1 MAVNGVVG
9 ARYLLTRIGNSYD
22 KEDCVRAVVV
32 NLIRNCD
39 GGDKTYRTAGCTEL
53 WNSINSSGKY
63 KHIISRMTISDAR
76 KNGLL
81 IGDLPVIFDENTGKC
96 EHIAYYMGGI
106 GGYECIHSSK
116 TRGCVCG
123 TTLQNGFTH
132 VLRHRDITGVP
143 ASEYGDKLNAN
154 ESVNKGD
161 GNDMNNSDQYRNA
174 IVSTLSGYLNM
185 RSTPEKIND
194 YNVVSK
200 IPNKSNINVI
210 NDPENGWVMISYD
223 GKRGYVMEEFISYT
237 DNNTDQDKS
246 TSSSF
251 GVFIPCESEEI
262 AKSLM
267 RLFSSGFVMNNTNS
281 D

>member
-9 ARYLLTRIGNSYD
+9 AKYLLTRIGNSYE

-32 NLIRNCD
+32 NLIRNCN

-63 KHIISRMTISDAR
+63 KHIISRMTMSEAK

-116 TRGCVCG
+116 TKGCVCG
-123 TTLQNGFTH
+123 TTLQSGFTH
-132 VLRHRDITGVP
+132 VLRHRDIAGVP
-143 ASEYGDKLNAN
+143 VSEYENSLYTD
-154 ESVNKGD
+154 EPENKGD
-161 GNDMNNSDQYRNA
+161 ENQMSDSVQYRNA
-174 IVSTLSGYLNM
+174 IVSTQGGYLNM
-185 RSTPEKIND
+185 RSTPEKKD
-194 YNVVSK
+194 DSNVVSK
-200 IPNKSNINVI
+200 IPNKSNVRVFGS
-210 NDPENGWVMISYD
+210 PVNGWVMVSYN
-223 GKRGYVMEEFISYT
+223 GEVGYVMEEFISLLD
-237 DNNTDQDKS
+237 DNTGYGV
-246 TSSSF
+246 SSSAVF
-251 GVFIPCESEEI
+251 GVFIPCESEEN

-267 RLFSSGFVMNNTNS
+267 RLFSSGMVVSRTTN